1 MKKIVILATGGTI
14 AGAGEQGKDIGYKS
28 GSIEAQTLIDAI
40 PELKNVAHIFVEQVC
55 NINSDDITSEIW
67 ISLARRIKELS
78 ENGFGDS
85 HENVDGFVIMH
96 GTDTMEETAFFLSL
110 TLGGSAP
117 SVAGNVAKPVIL
129 TGSMRPAT
137 AAEPD
142 GPANLLFAV
151 KSVVGL
157 CERSVQESPDSTL
170 SCPPSCPPGFILFDH
185 LELQLLCGH
194 DPRMGT
200 GSPSCVELSSQTH
213 FRNHHLENA
222 ENAVGVYVAFAGK
235 LMDARFVQKI
245 HANDL
250 DAFEAIST
258 AWSSRTLCPP
268 GLSCPPS
275 CHPGFIPGSPSCV
288 EQSSRTQFRDYHLE
302 NAKIAFDLSNLR
314 ELPRVSVLYFN
325 ADADAELVRFAAE
338 RSAGLVIA
346 GAGAGE
352 FSRTWM
358 NAVNE
363 VVAGAKIPVVISTR
377 INRGCIVPEQL
388 LVPGTIAAY
397 DLPPAK
403 AAVLLRLALTVTND
417 PEKIQKMFE
426 SSCT

>member
-1 MKKIVILATGGTI
+1 MDAAMKNIVILATGGTI
-14 AGAGEQGKDIGYKS
+14 AGAGEQGNDIGYKS

-40 PELKNVAHIFVEQVC
+40 PELKNVANIFVEQVC

-67 ISLARRIKELS
+67 IALAKRIQELS
-78 ENGFGDS
+78 QRED
-85 HENVDGFVIMH
+85 VDGIVIMH

-117 SVAGNVAKPVIL
+117 SAAGNDAKPVIM

-151 KSVVGL
+151 KTAVS
-157 CERSVQESPDSTL
+157 CSPHEL
-170 SCPPSCPPGFILFDH
+170 SFPPLSGH
-185 LELQLLCGH
+185 LPLVNAKNATSSWSNA
-194 DPRMGT
+194 T
-200 GSPSCVELSSQTH
+200 GSSV
-213 FRNHHLENA
+213 
-222 ENAVGVYVAFAGK
+222 VYVAFAGA
-235 LMDARFVQKI
+235 LMNARSVQKI

-250 DAFEAIST
+250 DAFAEIPA
-258 AWSSRTLCPP
+258 
-268 GLSCPPS
+268 S
-275 CHPGFIPGSPSCV
+275 CHPGFIPGSPSC
-288 EQSSRTQFRDYHLE
+288 S
-302 NAKIAFDLSNLR
+302 AFDVSSLHS
-314 ELPRVSVLYFN
+314 LPRVSVLYFN

-352 FSRTWM
+352 FSRAWADAIAE
-358 NAVNE
+358 AVAEKN
-363 VVAGAKIPVVISTR
+363 IPVVISTR
-377 INRGCIVPEQL
+377 INRGRIVPEQL

-403 AAVLLRLALTVTND
+403 AAVLLRLALTTTND
-417 PEKIQKMFE
+417 PAAIQKFYQRY
-426 SSCT
+426 T

>member
-1 MKKIVILATGGTI
+1 MKNIVILATGGTI

-28 GSIEAQTLIDAI
+28 GSIKAQTLIDAI
-40 PELKNVAHIFVEQVC
+40 PELKNVANVFVEQVC

-67 ISLARRIKELS
+67 ILLARRIKELS
-78 ENGFGDS
+78 ENGFGTS

-110 TLGGSAP
+110 TLGGFAP
-117 SVAGNVAKPVIL
+117 NVAGESMDCAGVVGNAAGNAAKPVIL

-151 KSVVGL
+151 KSAVS
-157 CERSVQESPDSTL
+157 CSPHEL
-170 SCPPSCPPGFILFDH
+170 SCPPLSGH
-185 LELQLLCGH
+185 LPLVNAKNATSSWSNA
-194 DPRMGT
+194 T
-200 GSPSCVELSSQTH
+200 GSS
-213 FRNHHLENA
+213 A
-222 ENAVGVYVAFAGK
+222 VYVAFAGK
-235 LMDARFVQKI
+235 LMDARSVQKI

-250 DAFEAIST
+250 DAFAEIS
-258 AWSSRTLCPP
+258 PE
-268 GLSCPPS
+268 LSCPP
-275 CHPGFIPGSPSCV
+275 PSG
-288 EQSSRTQFRDYHLE
+288 HLLLA
-302 NAKIAFDLSNLR
+302 NAKKAFDISSLR
-314 ELPRVSVLYFN
+314 SLPKVSVLYFH
-325 ADADAELVRFAAE
+325 ADADASLISFAAE
-338 RSAGLVIA
+338 RSAGIVIA

-352 FSRTWM
+352 FSQSW
-358 NAVNE
+358 AAAIAE
-363 VVAGAKIPVVISTR
+363 IVAQKKIPVVISTR

-417 PEKIQKMFE
+417 SAKIQEFFLCTSVILE
-426 SSCT
+426 SEAR

>member
-1 MKKIVILATGGTI
+1 MKNIVILATGGTI

-28 GSIEAQTLIDAI
+28 GSIKAQALIDAI
-40 PELKNVAHIFVEQVC
+40 PELKNVANICVEQVC
-55 NINSDDITSEIW
+55 NINSDDITSELW
-67 ISLARRIKELS
+67 IALARRIRELLQR
-78 ENGFGDS
+78 DD
-85 HENVDGFVIMH
+85 VDGIVIMH

-117 SVAGNVAKPVIL
+117 SAAEIAAKPVIM

-151 KSVVGL
+151 KTAVS
-157 CERSVQESPDSTL
+157 CSPHEL
-170 SCPPSCPPGFILFDH
+170 SCPPEMSSRTPCHPGLVPGRNH
-185 LELQLLCGH
+185 PLVNAKNATSSWSNA
-194 DPRMGT
+194 T
-200 GSPSCVELSSQTH
+200 GSG
-213 FRNHHLENA
+213 A
-222 ENAVGVYVAFAGK
+222 VYVAFAGK
-235 LMDARFVQKI
+235 LMNARLVQKI

-250 DAFEAIST
+250 DAFAE
-258 AWSSRTLCPP
+258 
-268 GLSCPPS
+268 LSCPPEPVLS
-275 CHPGFIPGSPSCV
+275 EVEGSG
-288 EQSSRTQFRDYHLE
+288 HLPLV
-302 NAKIAFDLSNLR
+302 KAFDISNMR

-338 RSAGLVIA
+338 RSAGLVLA

-352 FSRTWM
+352 FSCAWADALTD
-358 NAVNE
+358 
-363 VVAGAKIPVVISTR
+363 VVSKNKIPIVISTR
-377 INRGCIVPEQL
+377 INRGRVVPEQL

-417 PEKIQKMFE
+417 SVKIQKFYQMY
-426 SSCT
+426 T

>member
-40 PELKNVAHIFVEQVC
+40 PELKSVAHIFVEQVC

-67 ISLARRIKELS
+67 ISLACRIKELS

-151 KSVVGL
+151 KSVVDL

-170 SCPPSCPPGFILFDH
+170 L
-185 LELQLLCGH
+185 
-194 DPRMGT
+194 
-200 GSPSCVELSSQTH
+200 
-213 FRNHHLENA
+213 
-222 ENAVGVYVAFAGK
+222 
-235 LMDARFVQKI
+235 
-245 HANDL
+245 
-250 DAFEAIST
+250 
-258 AWSSRTLCPP
+258 
-268 GLSCPPS
+268 CPPS

-288 EQSSRTQFRDYHLE
+288 ELSSRTPFRDHHLE

-352 FSRTWM
+352 FSRIWM

-417 PEKIQKMFE
+417 SEKIQKMFE

>member
-151 KSVVGL
+151 KSVVDL

-170 SCPPSCPPGFILFDH
+170 SCPPSCHPGFI
-185 LELQLLCGH
+185 
-194 DPRMGT
+194 P

-288 EQSSRTQFRDYHLE
+288 ELSSRTHFRNHHLE

>member
-1 MKKIVILATGGTI
+1 MKNIVILATGGTI

-28 GSIEAQTLIDAI
+28 GSIKAQTLIDAI
-40 PELKNVAHIFVEQVC
+40 PELKNVANICVEQFC
-55 NINSDDITSEIW
+55 NINSDDVTSEIW
-67 ISLARRIKELS
+67 IALAKRIQELLQR
-78 ENGFGDS
+78 ED
-85 HENVDGFVIMH
+85 VDGIVIMH

-117 SVAGNVAKPVIL
+117 SAAGNDAKPVIM

-151 KSVVGL
+151 KTAVS
-157 CERSVQESPDSTL
+157 CSPHEL
-170 SCPPSCPPGFILFDH
+170 SCPPEMSSRTPCHPGLVPGRDH
-185 LELQLLCGH
+185 PLVNAKNATSSWSNA
-194 DPRMGT
+194 T
-200 GSPSCVELSSQTH
+200 GSSV
-213 FRNHHLENA
+213 
-222 ENAVGVYVAFAGK
+222 VYVAFAGA
-235 LMDARFVQKI
+235 LMNARSVQKN

-250 DAFEAIST
+250 DAFAE
-258 AWSSRTLCPP
+258 
-268 GLSCPPS
+268 LSCPPHELS
-275 CHPGFIPGSPSCV
+275 CPPLVIPDPVPGG
-288 EQSSRTQFRDYHLE
+288 HLPLV
-302 NAKIAFDLSNLR
+302 NAKNSFDISNMR

-352 FSRTWM
+352 FSRAWADALTD
-358 NAVNE
+358 
-363 VVAGAKIPVVISTR
+363 VVSKNKIPIVISTR
-377 INRGCIVPEQL
+377 INRGRIVPEQL

-403 AAVLLRLALTVTND
+403 AAVLLRLALTTTND
-417 PEKIQKMFE
+417 PAAIQKIFLE
-426 SSCT
+426 S